1 MQLKNQQSALQYIHI
16 SIPEILLG
24 HIKSKN
30 SWQDYDKEWSYRLD
44 PPHAS
49 HPFQRDLYI
58 IKSKNI
64 EHEDIKLLLDNIAI
78 KNNKNSENNIEHEDI
93 KLLLD
98 NIAIKNNKNSENIEH
113 EDIKLLLDNIAIK
126 NNKNSENIDG
136 AKEIIKK
143 ILDLSNNIPIEN
155 WLEDTGNRTIIESMI
170 DKNKIKLID
179 II

>member
-1 MQLKNQQSALQYIHI
+1 MQLKDQESTLQYIHI

-30 SWQDYDKEWSYRLD
+30 SWQNYDQEWSYRLD

-64 EHEDIKLLLDNIAI
+64 EQEDIKLLLDNIII
-78 KNNKNSENNIEHEDI
+78 KNNKETQNIE
-93 KLLLD
+93 
-98 NIAIKNNKNSENIEH
+98 
-113 EDIKLLLDNIAIK
+113 
-126 NNKNSENIDG
+126 G
-136 AKEIIKK
+136 AKKIIKE

-155 WLEDTGNRTIIESMI
+155 WLKDTGNRSIIKSMI
-170 DKNKIKLID
+170 DKNKIKLMD

>member
-1 MQLKNQQSALQYIHI
+1 MQLKDQESTLQYIHI

-30 SWQDYDKEWSYRLD
+30 SWQNYDQEWSYRLD

-58 IKSKNI
+58 VKSKNI
-64 EHEDIKLLLDNIAI
+64 KQEDIKSLLDNIII
-78 KNNKNSENNIEHEDI
+78 KNNKETQNIE
-93 KLLLD
+93 
-98 NIAIKNNKNSENIEH
+98 
-113 EDIKLLLDNIAIK
+113 
-126 NNKNSENIDG
+126 G
-136 AKEIIKK
+136 AKKIIKE

-155 WLEDTGNRTIIESMI
+155 WLEYTGNRSIIESMI
-170 DKNKIKLID
+170 DKNKIKLMD

>member
-30 SWQDYDKEWSYRLD
+30 SWQDYDNEWSYRLD

-64 EHEDIKLLLDNIAI
+64 EHEDIKMLLDNMAV
-78 KNNKNSENNIEHEDI
+78 
-93 KLLLD
+93 
-98 NIAIKNNKNSENIEH
+98 
-113 EDIKLLLDNIAIK
+113 K

-143 ILDLSNNIPIEN
+143 ILDLSNNISIEN
-155 WLEDTGNRTIIESMI
+155 WLEDTGNRSIIESMI
-170 DKNKIKLID
+170 DKNKIKVID

>member
-1 MQLKNQQSALQYIHI
+1 MQLKDQESTLQYIHI

-30 SWQDYDKEWSYRLD
+30 SWQNYDQEWSYRLD

-64 EHEDIKLLLDNIAI
+64 EQEDIKLLFDNIII
-78 KNNKNSENNIEHEDI
+78 KNNKETQNIE
-93 KLLLD
+93 
-98 NIAIKNNKNSENIEH
+98 
-113 EDIKLLLDNIAIK
+113 
-126 NNKNSENIDG
+126 G
-136 AKEIIKK
+136 AKKIIKE
-143 ILDLSNNIPIEN
+143 ILELSNNIPIEN
-155 WLEDTGNRTIIESMI
+155 WLEDTGNRSIIESMI
-170 DKNKIKLID
+170 DKNKIKLMD